1 MLILEKIRNAQTTTD
16 LFFVT
21 ILPVSFHVL
30 LLFSAVYTA
39 AVAAENA
46 QSFILKV
53 VLVSI
58 PLFIGYVLLTII
70 YCTTFSI
77 LFRPKRIVSPVNV
90 QIGTGIAVSFI
101 VFYGMVAAMKAT
113 TMYQTLIFLGN
124 LTLAMFFLTLFLVVI
139 GAFQLIFV
147 RWLVGLNL
155 VGMDRKSYSIDGDVE
170 AVDKAIREFLAFR
183 GYVRRSDIE
192 KEILYR
198 RPSSLSEQV
207 ILTLGQDPK
216 NKHNSI
222 LATVAFHKG
231 TYGIETSKFSS
242 DFRNSTIYEMTTR
255 LLYNERSFE
264 INEIKDDDFGDPM
277 SAWAYGLAYA
287 PTLSRIPRIETLGT
301 LIERIPS
308 FYRALIAV
316 TIVILIGINV
326 AFWTNFSNFDF
337 NTYISI
343 TVGLVVALFVEAGI
357 PLREEVFRKKEKA
370 S

>member
-1 MLILEKIRNAQTTTD
+1 MLILDKIRNAQATID
-16 LFFVT
+16 LFFIT
-21 ILPVSFHVL
+21 ILSVPFHFL
-30 LLFSAVYTA
+30 LLFSAAYTA
-39 AVAAENA
+39 AAAT
-46 QSFILKV
+46 QDTPSFISRVILF
-53 VLVSI
+53 SI
-58 PLFIGYVLLTII
+58 PLFIGYLVLTII
-70 YCTTFSI
+70 YCTIFSI

-90 QIGTGIAVSFI
+90 QIGTGVAVSFV
-101 VFYGMVAAMKAT
+101 VFYGMVT
-113 TMYQTLIFLGN
+113 TMNAATIFQTLTFLGN
-124 LTLAMFFLTLFLVVI
+124 LAVVMTFLMLFLGVI

-170 AVDKAIREFLAFR
+170 AVDKATREFLAFR

-192 KEILYR
+192 KEILYKK
-198 RPSSLSEQV
+198 PSSLSEQV
-207 ILTLGQDPK
+207 ILTLGPDPE
-216 NKHNSI
+216 NNHDSI

-231 TYGIETSKFSS
+231 TYGIEKSKLSS
-242 DFRNSTIYEMTTR
+242 GFRDSTICEMTTR
-255 LLYNERSFE
+255 LLQNERSFD
-264 INEIKDDDFGDPM
+264 INEIKDCNFDDSV

-287 PTLSRIPRIETLGT
+287 PTVSRIPRIETLGA

-326 AFWTNFSNFDF
+326 AFWTNFGNFDF

-343 TVGLVVALFVEAGI
+343 TVGLVIALFVEAGV